1 MAKTYCPECDTV
13 ITVNDPELGAL
24 FKCPEC
30 GVELEVISSHPLDV
44 YFHFD
49 EEWDDDWNDDDKDW
63 DSDDDEDE
71 DDEFEYDQ

>member
-13 ITVNDPELGAL
+13 ITLENPELGAL

-30 GVELEVISSHPLDV
+30 EVELEVISSHPLDV

-49 EEWDDDWNDDDKDW
+49 EEWDDEWDKDW
-63 DSDDDEDE
+63 DSDEEENDG
-71 DDEFEYDQ
+71 EFDYDQ